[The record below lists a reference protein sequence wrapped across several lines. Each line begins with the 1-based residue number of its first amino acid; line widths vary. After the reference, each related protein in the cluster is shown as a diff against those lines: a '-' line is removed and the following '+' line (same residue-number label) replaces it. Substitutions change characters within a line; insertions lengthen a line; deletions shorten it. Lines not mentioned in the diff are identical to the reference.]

1 MTQIPDAPLGAVA
14 VTPESRTFWEG
25 AARGVLALPRCR
37 ACGKAHYHPRSFCP
51 HCFSEDLETFEASG
65 RGTIYTYS
73 VMRRAEPPYVIAY
86 VRLEEGPTVLTRIV
100 DADPD
105 GLRCGQPVRLA
116 FRPAPDGAAVPVF
129 VPA

>member
-1 MTQIPDAPLGAVA
+1 
-14 VTPESRTFWEG
+14 
-25 AARGVLALPRCR
+25 
-37 ACGKAHYHPRSFCP
+37 
-51 HCFSEDLETFEASG
+51 
-65 RGTIYTYS
+65 
-73 VMRRAEPPYVIAY
+73 MRRAEPPYVIAY